1 MILTIIFLLIVL
13 IFLLSCSI
21 MVNVL
26 TKVKKEKR
34 DTRPFIYAMSFFFV
48 YFYYFINKNLG
59 LYRGNKFLI
68 IGTIF

>member
-1 MILTIIFLLIVL
+1 
-13 IFLLSCSI
+13 

-34 DTRPFIYAMSFFFV
+34 DTRPFIYAISFFI